1 VTGVQTCA
9 LPILTKRFD
18 GGVEAVTDLNLEVAQ
33 GEIFAFLGPNGAG
46 KTTTIRMLTTLL
58 KPTSGAARVVDV
70 DVVTKGDR
78 VRRLIGVALQEAG
91 LDPLMTATE
100 LMELQAALHDLPW
113 TKDLA
118 ARVRSLLDDVGLSD
132 DAGRQVGTY
141 SAGMRRRLDLAMAL
155 LHRPRVLFLDE
166 PTTGLDPVSRKTIWK
181 RVREL
186 RDAGTTIFLTTHYLE
201 EADHLADRLM
211 IIDGGRT
218 VAEGT
223 PEQLKALHGR
233 SRLEVTAA
241 SGSDKVRDVVG
252 RFGEVLPG
260 SNGTV
265 SVSLHSGATE
275 LASIIRAID
284 EEGVVIASFDLQA
297 PTLDDVFIAKTGRRL
312 QPAMNGSS
320 SQVGSEGER

>member
-1 VTGVQTCA
+1 MSA
-9 LPILTKRFD
+9 IRAENLTKQFD
-18 GGVEAVTDLNLEVAQ
+18 GGIDAVTDLNLEVDQ

-58 KPTSGAARVVDV
+58 KPTSGAASVVDV
-70 DVVTKGDR
+70 DVVAKGDR

-113 TKDLA
+113 TNELA
-118 ARVRSLLDDVGLSD
+118 RRVGGLLDDVGLAA
-132 DAGRQVGTY
+132 DADRQAGTF

-166 PTTGLDPVSRKTIWK
+166 PTTGLDPSSRKTIWT

-186 RDAGTTIFLTTHYLE
+186 REQGTTIFLTTHYLE
-201 EADHLADRLM
+201 EADQLADRLM

-223 PEQLKALHGR
+223 PEQLKAAYGR
-233 SRLEVTAA
+233 SRLDVTASA
-241 SGSDKVRDVVG
+241 GSDKVPDVV
-252 RFGEVLPG
+252 RQFGDVLPG

-265 SVSLHSGATE
+265 SVSLNGGSVN
-275 LASIIRAID
+275 LASIIRALD
-284 EEGVVIASFDLQA
+284 EEGVVIAAFDLQA

-320 SQVGSEGER
+320 VGAVASEGDQ